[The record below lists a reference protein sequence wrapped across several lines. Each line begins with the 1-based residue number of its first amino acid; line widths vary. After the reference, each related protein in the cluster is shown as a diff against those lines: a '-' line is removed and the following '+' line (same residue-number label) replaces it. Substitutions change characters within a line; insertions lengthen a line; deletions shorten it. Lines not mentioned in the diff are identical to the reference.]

1 MTDRDNKEKGLV
13 ARQSLIMA
21 FYDFW
26 SWQYS
31 RRNHRVIASC
41 NRLKNLITTRD
52 TTKAESSSDHIETA
66 SVLDHKIFQLAGNI
80 FETTHFHYQDLLDVD
95 VSSDTVLHD
104 IANGT
109 DYTFDALME
118 INSSRLY
125 GTTGVFDKGL
135 VTEQFVR
142 ALSPLAFWF
151 DDIGL
156 QCIVCDPFRPMD
168 ELLTDFKRIV
178 SLAKCKRLGKHKF
191 SGCKSTCEHG
201 ASCHYDGEPGAKTVV
216 KQILDK
222 EHVSFDPDK
231 PGPRAVGLW
240 LWDYT
245 NANSCSIAEATRALK
260 SQHGKLLTSLYYAN
274 SDDAVFRRLHS
285 QTDKCISACEVLG
298 F

>member
-1 MTDRDNKEKGLV
+1 MTDRDNKEKMLV
-13 ARQSLIMA
+13 ARQNLIMA

-41 NRLKNLITTRD
+41 NRLKKLIITRN
-52 TTKAESSSDHIETA
+52 TKKAELSSDHIETVSA
-66 SVLDHKIFQLAGNI
+66 LDHEIFQLAGNI

-104 IANGT
+104 IANDT
-109 DYTFDALME
+109 DYTLDALMGTGT
-118 INSSRLY
+118 RLY
-125 GTTGVFDKGL
+125 GTTGIFNKGL

-142 ALSPLAFWF
+142 ALDPLTFWF
-151 DDIGL
+151 DEIGL

-178 SLAKCKRLGKHKF
+178 SLEKCKRLGKHQF

-201 ASCHYDGEPGAKTVV
+201 ATCHYDGEPRADKIV
-216 KQILDK
+216 KQILAK
-222 EHVSFDPDK
+222 ENVSFDPDK
-231 PGPRAVGLW
+231 PEPRAVGLW

-245 NANSCSIAEATRALK
+245 KAHSCSIAEAIRNLK
-260 SQHGKLLTSLYYAN
+260 SQHGNRLKQFGYAD
-274 SDDAVFRRLHS
+274 SDDAVFRRLRS
-285 QTDKCISACEVLG
+285 NTDKCIDACEVQRV
-298 F
+298 